1 MRLLPAIALLTV
13 STMTMLSAQL
23 PGDRPAGN
31 PRGTRSPVLARNGV
45 IATSQPLASAAGL
58 QVMQEG
64 GNAIDA
70 AVTAAAVLAV
80 VEPTMTG
87 IGGDVF
93 ALVYDAKTKQLRALN
108 SSGRAGSKANADL
121 LLAKG
126 ETDMPGAGVHTVTVP
141 GALAGWAE
149 LLAKHGTISL
159 ARALQPAIRY
169 ARDGYPVA
177 EMVAD
182 EWEGGARKM
191 AEDPASAAVFLPN
204 GRPPKTGEV
213 FRNPDLA
220 NTLEQ
225 VAKGGRDVF
234 YKGAIAN
241 AIAADMERRGGFLTA
256 ADLAAHKADWVEP
269 IGTNYRGYDVYEMP
283 PNTQGFVA
291 LEMLNIL
298 EGFDIKSL
306 GHNSAEYL
314 HLLVEA
320 KRIGFADRSAY
331 LADPDH
337 VPAHVL
343 KALISKEY
351 AATRRKE
358 IDRSRAAAGYKP
370 GTFAGGTASPDAGA
384 FFDGRDRG
392 DTIYLAAADGQGN
405 AISFINSLFGT
416 FGSGVVVPGTGVVLH
431 NRGSGF
437 TLQKGHPNRLA
448 PGKRPFH
455 TLVPAFI
462 MKDGKPL
469 MPFGV
474 MGGDNQAQA
483 HAQVVV
489 NIVDFGMNVQDA
501 GDAARVRHGGEGLA
515 AESGIGDAIRAAL
528 VKLGHQVRDGR
539 GAMGGYQAVFIDPKT
554 GVLMG
559 GSDPRKDGLAIGF

>member
-1 MRLLPAIALLTV
+1 MRLPVAIAALTAT
-13 STMTMLSAQL
+13 TMTMVSAQL

-31 PRGTRSPVLARNGV
+31 PRSTRSPVLARNGV

-93 ALVYDAKTKQLRALN
+93 AIVYDAKTKQLRGLN
-108 SSGRAGSKANADL
+108 SSGRAGAKADADML
-121 LLAKG
+121 VAQGNK
-126 ETDMPGAGVHTVTVP
+126 TMPGRGAYPVTVP

-159 ARALQPAIRY
+159 ERALAPAIRY
-169 ARDGYPVA
+169 ARDGYPVSEIIADQWQDA
-177 EMVAD
+177 EKKLSQDA
-182 EWEGGARKM
+182 A
-191 AEDPASAAVFLPN
+191 AAAVFLPN
-204 GRPPKTGEV
+204 GHAPKPGEI

-220 NTLEQ
+220 RTLEQ
-225 VAKGGRDVF
+225 VARGGRDVF
-234 YKGAIAN
+234 YKGAIAK
-241 AIAADMERRGGFLTA
+241 AIADDMQARGGFVTA
-256 ADLAAHKADWVEP
+256 ADLAAHTADWVEP

-298 EGFDIKSL
+298 EGYDVKSL
-306 GHNSAEYL
+306 GHNTAEYL
-314 HLLVEA
+314 HALVEA
-320 KRIGFADRSAY
+320 KRIAFADRAAY
-331 LADPDH
+331 LADPEH
-337 VPAHVL
+337 VPPAVV
-343 KALISKEY
+343 KALISKDY
-351 AATRRKE
+351 AMRRRKD
-358 IDRSRAAAGYKP
+358 IDPSHAAADYKP
-370 GTFAGGTASPDAGA
+370 GAFASGTASPDA
-384 FFDGRDRG
+384 FFDGRDLG
-392 DTIYLAAADGQGN
+392 DTVYLAAADGKGN
-405 AISFINSLFGT
+405 AISFINSLFDT
-416 FGSGVVVPGTGVVLH
+416 FGAGIVVPGTGIALH

-437 TLQKGHPNRLA
+437 TLQQGHPNRLA

-483 HAQVVV
+483 HVQVVV
-489 NIVDFGMNVQDA
+489 NLVDFGMNVQDA
-501 GDAARVRHGGEGLA
+501 GDAARVRHGGDAIA
-515 AESGIGDAIRAAL
+515 AESGIVEGVRAAL
-528 VKLGHQVRDGR
+528 VQRGHKVRDGR
-539 GAMGGYQAVFIDPKT
+539 GAMGGYQAVLIDPRT

-559 GSDPRKDGLAIGF
+559 GSDPRKDGLAIGW